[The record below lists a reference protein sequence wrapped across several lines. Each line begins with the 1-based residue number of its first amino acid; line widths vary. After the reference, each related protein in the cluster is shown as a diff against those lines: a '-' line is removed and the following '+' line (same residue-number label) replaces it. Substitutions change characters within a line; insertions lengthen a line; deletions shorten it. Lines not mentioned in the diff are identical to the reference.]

1 MSNANTSRLG
11 LVNNTGTDYDAL
23 FLKVFSGE
31 VLASFGREN
40 QMLNMTTVRTIS
52 SGKSAQFPVTGTI
65 DSSYHVVGNEI
76 LGTNVKHAEKIINID
91 DMLIAHAF
99 IAEIDELKNHY
110 DVRSVYSKEM
120 GQALAKKVDQHLLQL
135 AFIASDNNATIS
147 GGNFGGNVTDADC
160 KTNAESMIA
169 SIFEAIQKLDENDV
183 PSSDRYIVTTPD
195 IYYQLCN
202 VDKLVSRDFSSN
214 NGDFGKGTVVSIGG
228 VPVVK
233 SNTAVSAFT
242 DQSGASTTGQNNT
255 YTGDFQHCGA
265 MVFHKSAVGTVKLKD
280 LVMESTYDPRRLGT
294 LMTAR
299 LALGSNYLRPES
311 AVRIIAQ

>member
-280 LVMESTYDPRRLGT
+280 LVMESTYDPRRIGT

-299 LALGSNYLRPES
+299 LALGSNFLRPES

>member
-1 MSNANTSRLG
+1 
-11 LVNNTGTDYDAL
+11 L

>member
-65 DSSYHVVGNEI
+65 DSSYHTVGNEI
-76 LGTNVKHAEKIINID
+76 LGTQVKHAEKIINID

-202 VDKLVSRDFSSN
+202 VDKLVSRDFSRD

-233 SNTAVSAFT
+233 SNTAVAAFT

-299 LALGSNYLRPES
+299 MAMGSNFLRPES